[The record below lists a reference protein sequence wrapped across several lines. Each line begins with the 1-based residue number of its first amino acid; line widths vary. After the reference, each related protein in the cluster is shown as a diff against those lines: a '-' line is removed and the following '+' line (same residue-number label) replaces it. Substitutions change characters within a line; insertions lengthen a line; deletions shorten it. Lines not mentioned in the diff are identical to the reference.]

1 MKNENEKTMINRLS
15 GKFIATIEVLHIK
28 MDTFVAI
35 YEEKDTYS
43 NAKMVFAITVYN
55 FYKREDLLYP

>member
-1 MKNENEKTMINRLS
+1 MINRLS